1 MKGTNK
7 RKLVSIV
14 IATCLLL
21 APSVILV
28 GCSDNSVLSQ
38 YNYTEDADMIQLSN
52 WQFTSGVANNEIT
65 VDFADSDVVVCC
77 SSDSYGFW
85 QDNSYSS
92 SVNIAVG
99 EAVCWNMA
107 CSGTAGDSECID
119 IRLYSGDNV
128 VAFAVVEAT
137 LGDDGIYNATV
148 VKSVTF
154 TKQNGQYQNITD
166 SQVDEIIAS
175 L

>member
-1 MKGTNK
+1 MKVVK
-7 RKLVSIV
+7 KFKLVSIV
-14 IATCLLL
+14 IAMCLLL
-21 APSVILV
+21 VPSVMLV

-38 YNYTEDADMIQLSN
+38 YNYTEDADMVTLSN

-85 QDNSYSS
+85 QDNSYSN
-92 SVNIAVG
+92 SVSIAVG
-99 EAVCWNMA
+99 EAVSWNMA
-107 CSGTAGDSECID
+107 CSGTAGDSTNIEV
-119 IRLYSGDNV
+119 RLYSGDNV

-137 LGDDGIYNATV
+137 LGDNGIYNATV

-154 TKQNGQYQNITD
+154 TKQNGQYQSITD